1 MAEYVLAMTGE
12 AVNAALTK
20 AQTDVS
26 FSQAQ
31 SLTDAQ
37 KAIARNNIGA
47 METKSVVEYTTQSL
61 NDQQKQVARQNIGA
75 GSIADVTTLGTTVS
89 NLQTTSDHKLDYTQT
104 QTLTE
109 AQKTQTRQNIGLN
122 PVASDASMT
131 MPVGIDAN
139 GQ

>member
-1 MAEYVLAMTGE
+1 MSLFTSLLNNRTGKDSSILIYRRHIMAEYVLAMTGK

-47 METKSVVEYTTQSL
+47 IETK
-61 NDQQKQVARQNIGA
+61 
-75 GSIADVTTLGTTVS
+75 
-89 NLQTTSDHKLDYTQT
+89 
-104 QTLTE
+104 
-109 AQKTQTRQNIGLN
+109 
-122 PVASDASMT
+122 
-131 MPVGIDAN
+131 
-139 GQ
+139 